1 MQINRLISI
10 RYESPSKDI
19 SEKAVIT
26 RLLPSRCPNIMMMMM
41 MIIIII
47 IKIIII
53 IIIIIVT
60 KWKITSYFFFIVL
73 LSPILNYVIS
83 HSTDCHFLKV
93 FCFLMRI
100 LVSYI
105 LLSVIHVLY
114 IFH

>member
-1 MQINRLISI
+1 M
-10 RYESPSKDI
+10 
-19 SEKAVIT
+19 
-26 RLLPSRCPNIMMMMM
+26 MMMMM

-47 IKIIII
+47 I
-53 IIIIIVT
+53 IIVI